1 MIKLKRI
8 LIFCGILITAGLI
21 YENHKLRT
29 EIKVQ
34 RASILRLEELNSDTS
49 TRIEYKTNM
58 KLIESKF
65 IGNATVDSIIKNS
78 KYLNN

>member
-8 LIFCGILITAGLI
+8 LIFCGILITLGLI
-21 YENHKLRT
+21 YKNNKLRT

-34 RASILRLEELNSDTS
+34 RKSILRLEELNSDTS
-49 TRIEYKTNM
+49 TRIEYKANM

-65 IGNATVDSIIKNS
+65 VGNSTVDSIIKNS

>member
-1 MIKLKRI
+1 MTKLKKI
-8 LIFCGILITAGLI
+8 LIIFGILITLGLI
-21 YENHKLRT
+21 YKNYKLRT

-34 RASILRLEELNSDTS
+34 RESILRLEELNSDTS
-49 TRIEYKTNM
+49 NRIEYKANM

-65 IGNATVDSIIKNS
+65 VGNSTVDSIIKNS

>member
-1 MIKLKRI
+1 MTKLKKI
-8 LIFCGILITAGLI
+8 LIICVILITLGLI
-21 YENHKLRT
+21 YKNYKLRT

-34 RASILRLEELNSDTS
+34 RESILRLEELNSDTS
-49 TRIEYKTNM
+49 NRIEYKANM

-65 IGNATVDSIIKNS
+65 VGNSTVDSIIKNS